1 MTAGLLAHGSSLFV
15 RLPRPARAQWLNGRK
30 TLRLQLQGQPRRH
43 TAFPVRP
50 LRAPSADKVHTAD
63 ESVNSGK
70 VTCQTACK
78 PGSVH
83 LLAQTGRPFL
93 WDAHCWTPR
102 ATDPDGGPK
111 TALQTCACRHPY
123 LVLLPVGF
131 AMPLPLPVARCALT
145 APFHPCRMTEVI
157 RRSALCGTV
166 PGVAP
171 AGRYPAPCFR
181 GARTFLDILR
191 RRGRPA
197 VWHRAQVGPS
207 WAPVKQKRPS
217 KGPVSTPRARC

>member
-1 MTAGLLAHGSSLFV
+1 MTAGLLAHGSSLSA
-15 RLPRPARAQWLNGRK
+15 RLPRPVQAQWLNGRK

-50 LRAPSADKVHTAD
+50 LRAPSA
-63 ESVNSGK
+63 GK
-70 VTCQTACK
+70 LHCNNRVCQFVKWRQTACK

-83 LLAQTGRPFL
+83 LFTQTGRPFL

-102 ATDPDGGPK
+102 ATDPDGEPK
-111 TALQTCACRHPY
+111 TVLQTCACRHPY

-145 APFHPCRMTEVI
+145 APFHPYRMTEVI

-197 VWHRAQVGPS
+197 VWHRAQVGPGRPS
-207 WAPVKQKRPS
+207 VKQIS
-217 KGPVSTPRARC
+217 WPRARC